1 MKQVIVT
8 PNAPAAIGPYSQGI
22 AAGQTVYVS
31 GQLPIPE
38 GIAAQTAQSLKN
50 IQAILAQQEMTLA
63 NVVKTTVFL
72 ADINDFAEM
81 NKVYGEYFAQ
91 PYPARSAVQVGKLPK
106 DAPLEIECIAVK

>member
-1 MKQVIVT
+1 MNLKLSGDGYT
-8 PNAPAAIGPYSQGI
+8 IGGLS
-22 AAGQTVYVS
+22 ASDFVVYPDWSSVRDS
-31 GQLPIPE
+31 
-38 GIAAQTAQSLKN
+38 
-50 IQAILAQQEMTLA
+50 ILAQQEMTLA